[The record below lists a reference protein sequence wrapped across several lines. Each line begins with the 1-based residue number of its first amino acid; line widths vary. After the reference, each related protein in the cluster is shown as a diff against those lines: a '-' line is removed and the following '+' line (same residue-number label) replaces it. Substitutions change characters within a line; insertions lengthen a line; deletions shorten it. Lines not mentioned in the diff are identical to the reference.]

1 MDFLPINWALFT
13 NPVNWVVVTLMI
25 LIAGVLL
32 RLLIPLNPAN
42 ENGA

>member
-13 NPVNWVVVTLMI
+13 NPVNWVIVTLMV

-32 RLLIPLNPAN
+32 RLLIPVPSVS
-42 ENGA
+42 E